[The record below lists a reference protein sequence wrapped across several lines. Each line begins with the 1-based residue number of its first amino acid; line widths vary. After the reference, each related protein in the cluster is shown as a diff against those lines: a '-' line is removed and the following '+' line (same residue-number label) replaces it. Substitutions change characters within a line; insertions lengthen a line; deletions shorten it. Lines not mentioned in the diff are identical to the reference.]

1 MRQQKTKNPIGLPL
15 FPQLKRMLDATPTGH
30 LSFLVT
36 KTGRPYSGND
46 FSDQFRV
53 WCDEARLPQR
63 CTFHG
68 LRKYGAVWFAM
79 RGCSAPEIAAW
90 GGWKSL
96 REVERYIRAANQRKL
111 AGSALARMLTDTD
124 EQIGSESVKPDRA
137 EVSK

>member
-1 MRQQKTKNPIGLPL
+1 MECRTAAENACALVMPIRPDIREPGGAKSP
-15 FPQLKRMLDATPTGH
+15 A
-30 LSFLVT
+30 
-36 KTGRPYSGND
+36 GR
-46 FSDQFRV
+46 
-53 WCDEARLPQR
+53 A
-63 CTFHG
+63 TFHG